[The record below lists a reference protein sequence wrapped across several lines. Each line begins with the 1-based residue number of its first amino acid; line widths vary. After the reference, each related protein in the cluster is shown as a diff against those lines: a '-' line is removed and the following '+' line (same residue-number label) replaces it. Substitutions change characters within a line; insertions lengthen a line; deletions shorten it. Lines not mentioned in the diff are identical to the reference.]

1 MRLPPTLLALP
12 WYSGYY
18 SSLWHWQPGLESR
31 WRHLLL
37 PTRGWMAEWSKAL
50 VLGTSNFGCAGSNP
64 APVIRFLP
72 AGAPKREGTTRFE
85 LVTCGSAIRCS
96 TTELCTHRLETCRR
110 GSQCIPPANEVFL
123 VGVVGNISACHADAR
138 GSIPRR
144 GAFLVSAGLVE
155 LRSRAGLRYR
165 QPVIPW

>member
-1 MRLPPTLLALP
+1 M
-12 WYSGYY
+12 
-18 SSLWHWQPGLESR
+18 WHWQPGLESR

-110 GSQCIPPANEVFL
+110 GSQGIPLANEVFL
-123 VGVVGNISACHADAR
+123 VGVVGNISACHADAP
-138 GSIPRR
+138 GSIPGR
-144 GAFLVSAGLVE
+144 GALIPHSLVGQDTALSLLRPGFKSRWGNTFGSAGGDDP
-155 LRSRAGLRYR
+155 R
-165 QPVIPW
+165 PI